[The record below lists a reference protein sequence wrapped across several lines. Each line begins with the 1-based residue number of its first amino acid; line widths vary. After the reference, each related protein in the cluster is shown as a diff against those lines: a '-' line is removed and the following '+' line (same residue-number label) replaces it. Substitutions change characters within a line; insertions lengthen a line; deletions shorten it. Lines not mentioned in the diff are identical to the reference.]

1 MTNTANASAFTLANP
16 SPVPL
21 VGAELLAVVVA
32 MESQPRTHAAIAA
45 GYGRPDGR
53 PPRFSDFYGAILEAR
68 ELGASGLYFRPW
80 HPSNRTPQ
88 ALLSLTDAATA
99 APLAFAAYAVPLAPN
114 GTADADAWG
123 AAFDWLENHAQAI
136 TDANHGAPVVATI
149 TDRLGSHEFATVT
162 GSRAD
167 LGPLWITCAH
177 CDAIEWRDDAGE
189 VDGDQWCSVC
199 VDEHAATCDC
209 CGGLFE
215 DDDLTRVSG
224 GDCVCS
230 SCLEEEYQHCPEC
243 GEYEPADSFR
253 TVYDWEADPV
263 RDVCDSC
270 IRYELDR
277 GNWSIDSDGD
287 VRNCERSDYDPEPE
301 QEEEPGPGEM
311 RRHPYHTEPHRTL
324 GASPWATGTAWGVE
338 LEYLGSPDNWE
349 AIKTACSG
357 QAILTNDGT
366 VAGEFVS
373 RAMSAGEMR
382 RFLPALAGALTGSR
396 NDRDT
401 GLHFHADRR
410 HLSPWQ
416 WHRLAVYCSQHA
428 ETLAIPSGRAG
439 TTYQCWYR
447 LQSTTWERFA
457 QLWQRGGDE
466 GNRYNGLRVT
476 PKTVEFRCC
485 RATKTPRRAVA
496 RFALVRRL
504 VAIGALPDSVKP
516 NSAELQGW
524 LAQDPSIAAITGWQ
538 PGPWSYA
545 EALKVAPTDADLA
558 PWERADAQHKARIL
572 RLKVEANRRALAAMD
587 ATGDQLWNQ
596 RTQAPRNSVTR
607 LQVSA
612 MESMNRS
619 QIYSLRDTLADQTEA
634 LRALEPPN

>member
-1 MTNTANASAFTLANP
+1 
-16 SPVPL
+16 
-21 VGAELLAVVVA
+21 
-32 MESQPRTHAAIAA
+32 
-45 GYGRPDGR
+45 
-53 PPRFSDFYGAILEAR
+53 
-68 ELGASGLYFRPW
+68 
-80 HPSNRTPQ
+80 
-88 ALLSLTDAATA
+88 
-99 APLAFAAYAVPLAPN
+99 
-114 GTADADAWG
+114 
-123 AAFDWLENHAQAI
+123 
-136 TDANHGAPVVATI
+136 
-149 TDRLGSHEFATVT
+149 
-162 GSRAD
+162 
-167 LGPLWITCAH
+167 
-177 CDAIEWRDDAGE
+177 
-189 VDGDQWCSVC
+189 
-199 VDEHAATCDC
+199 
-209 CGGLFE
+209 
-215 DDDLTRVSG
+215 
-224 GDCVCS
+224 
-230 SCLEEEYQHCPEC
+230 
-243 GEYEPADSFR
+243 
-253 TVYDWEADPV
+253 
-263 RDVCDSC
+263 
-270 IRYELDR
+270 
-277 GNWSIDSDGD
+277 
-287 VRNCERSDYDPEPE
+287 
-301 QEEEPGPGEM
+301 
-311 RRHPYHTEPHRTL
+311 
-324 GASPWATGTAWGVE
+324 
-338 LEYLGSPDNWE
+338 
-349 AIKTACSG
+349 
-357 QAILTNDGT
+357 
-366 VAGEFVS
+366 
-373 RAMSAGEMR
+373 
-382 RFLPALAGALTGSR
+382 
-396 NDRDT
+396 
-401 GLHFHADRR
+401 LHFHADRR

-439 TTYQCWYR
+439 TTYQCWHR

-538 PGPWSYA
+538 PGPWSYS

-558 PWERADAQHKARIL
+558 PWERSDAQHKARIL

-587 ATGDQLWNQ
+587 ATGDRLWDQ